1 MRLSLIVGLGL
12 LGLAGCSIN
21 SPPPAVAPAA
31 VVATPPTTTYVTP
44 SAPAVVG
51 VPGTTV
57 ITHP

>member
-1 MRLSLIVGLGL
+1 MRLSLIVSLGL
-12 LGLAGCSIN
+12 LGLAGCSVN
-21 SPPPAVAPAA
+21 TAPPAA
-31 VVATPPTTTYVTP
+31 VPTAIVASPPTTTYVTP